1 MSGDDKPTKPAK
13 EEVKDELT
21 STDEDKMA
29 LTEEM
34 LQLKNNKEYLGR
46 LKNNHT
52 YVFYSDITL
61 VLIAAAPTISTFSY
75 RLTVIT
81 IRWRKYN

>member
-1 MSGDDKPTKPAK
+1 MFYNNTVFVLQSKLLTSGDDKPTKPAK
-13 EEVKDELT
+13 ENVKDELT

-61 VLIAAAPTISTFSY
+61 VLISF
-75 RLTVIT
+75 
-81 IRWRKYN
+81 K